1 MHTTQFNI
9 DAYLAEYLL
18 GKWGVPHENDVNR
31 LVVQFPREIYLFN
44 LLHSLTMK
52 RPKHVLEAV
61 GNIEVIIPFRKEGNK
76 RPEHY
81 NYISNPSAK
90 LFNKKVTQFFRAD
103 LHEFLDNR
111 KHVHGESIKDA
122 CFQFVAMYQIESID
136 PESLAKNYY
145 RWKGD
150 VRGMNRERRAYLTR

>member
-1 MHTTQFNI
+1 MHTTRFTI

-18 GKWGVPHENDVNR
+18 GKWGVPSENDASR
-31 LVVQFPREIYLFN
+31 LIVQIPREVYLFN

-52 RPKHVLEAV
+52 RPKHVPGAC
-61 GNIEVIIPFRKEGNK
+61 GNIEMVVPFRKEGNK

-81 NYISNPSAK
+81 NYISDPGAR
-90 LFNKKVTQFFRAD
+90 LFNKKATQFFRAD
-103 LHEFLDNR
+103 LHEFIDNR
-111 KHVHGESIKDA
+111 KHVHGDSIKDA
-122 CFQFVAMYQIESID
+122 CFLFVAMYQVKSID

-150 VRGMNRERRAYLTR
+150 VREMNRERRAYLTR